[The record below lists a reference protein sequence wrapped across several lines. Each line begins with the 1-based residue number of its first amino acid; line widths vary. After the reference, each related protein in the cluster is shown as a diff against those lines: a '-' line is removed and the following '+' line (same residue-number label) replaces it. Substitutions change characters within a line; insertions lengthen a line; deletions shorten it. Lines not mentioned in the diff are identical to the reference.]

1 MSFSFY
7 LLSDETEIMMCLNHT
22 LKTTGTVTGHYFS
35 FISNTLDDIMD
46 QHEQQFRNFYL
57 IMDNVP
63 ICHTHEDI
71 AIYVVNRGY
80 GRVYLPPYSPELNPI
95 EQFWSV
101 VKSKLKRE
109 KLLQKKTLTS
119 RISGACNS
127 VLYGA
132 LQDSCRYSAP
142 KWKVCLDKK
151 SLQ

>member
-1 MSFSFY
+1 
-7 LLSDETEIMMCLNHT
+7 MMCLNHT

-101 VKSKLKRE
+101 VKCKLDKRE
-109 KLLQKKTLTS
+109 KNMQKETLAS
-119 RISGACNS
+119 KILDACNS
-127 VLYGA
+127 VFYSN
-132 LQDSCRYSAP
+132 LQNFCRYSVS
-142 KWKVCLDKK
+142 K
-151 SLQ
+151 